1 MKNYYIAVQI
11 KEDDKFYAYA
21 VKVNTMDNLLSKLEI
36 NNIVV
41 ANLCDTKK
49 KAEELVNL
57 WNESFKSNKTYLF
70 D

>member
-36 NNIVV
+36 NNIEV

-49 KAEELVNL
+49 KAEELANL
-57 WNESFKSNKTYLF
+57 WNESFKNNKTYLF
-70 D
+70 Q

>member
-11 KEDDKFYAYA
+11 EEDGKLYAYA
-21 VKVNTMDNLLSKLEI
+21 LKVNTMDNLLSKLEI

-70 D
+70 Q

>member
-57 WNESFKSNKTYLF
+57 WNETFKNNKTYLF
-70 D
+70 Q

>member
-1 MKNYYIAVQI
+1 
-11 KEDDKFYAYA
+11 
-21 VKVNTMDNLLSKLEI
+21 MDNLLSKLEI

-57 WNESFKSNKTYLF
+57 WNESFKNNKTYLF
-70 D
+70 Q